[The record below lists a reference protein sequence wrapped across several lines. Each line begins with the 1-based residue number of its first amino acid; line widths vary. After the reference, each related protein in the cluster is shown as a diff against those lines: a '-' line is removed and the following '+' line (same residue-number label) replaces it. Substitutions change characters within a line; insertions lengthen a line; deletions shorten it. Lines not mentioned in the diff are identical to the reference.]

1 MTTAVPDFITTF
13 LHTKCPD
20 SGPIGVDEDLVET
33 GVLNSMH
40 FVELLYL
47 IEAEL
52 DTEIS
57 MDDVT
62 TDDFRTIANR
72 ASASPFEVRI
82 AALEAGP
89 RFSLATD
96 GEILGVALVLR
107 DVLAKIARVLDDPPY
122 NVVVHDA
129 PAAGDVKFHWWI
141 EVVPRVS
148 VVAGFEIGTGVLVNT
163 IDPVNASRQLRD
175 A

>member
-62 TDDFRTIANR
+62 TDDFRTIANIK
-72 ASASPFEVRI
+72 A
-82 AALEAGP
+82 
-89 RFSLATD
+89 RFF
-96 GEILGVALVLR
+96 G
-107 DVLAKIARVLDDPPY
+107 AR
-122 NVVVHDA
+122 
-129 PAAGDVKFHWWI
+129 
-141 EVVPRVS
+141 
-148 VVAGFEIGTGVLVNT
+148 
-163 IDPVNASRQLRD
+163 
-175 A
+175 

>member
-1 MTTAVPDFITTF
+1 MSTAVPEFITTF

-20 SGPIGVDEDLVET
+20 SGPIGVEEDLVET

-62 TDDFRTIANR
+62 TDDFRTIANIKAR
-72 ASASPFEVRI
+72 FF
-82 AALEAGP
+82 AG
-89 RFSLATD
+89 
-96 GEILGVALVLR
+96 
-107 DVLAKIARVLDDPPY
+107 
-122 NVVVHDA
+122 
-129 PAAGDVKFHWWI
+129 
-141 EVVPRVS
+141 
-148 VVAGFEIGTGVLVNT
+148 
-163 IDPVNASRQLRD
+163 
-175 A
+175 